1 MEMSQT
7 IANLAKALA
16 QFQMELK
23 SPPKNKTATIKTG
36 GGASYIYTFADLPSL
51 MEYVLKL
58 LAKFGLSISQVT
70 DEGCLYTMLM
80 HESGEWIRGRIK
92 FNPWV
97 KPQEYGS
104 QLTYFRRYAISAMLG
119 IASDEDNDANEL
131 ENHNET
137 TIQQVAKRVQT
148 AQKESQQKPGATH
161 TKVSTGDALLSAT
174 SPPRKD
180 GFSYP
185 PREGYD
191 GNTKETIP
199 NRAIPFGTGDDYT
212 VNFGKYTGKKLKDI
226 GHDQLRSYVDY
237 LSSMKAQKSETKV
250 FIEEARAFLLDIGSA
265 SKQANVH
272 DDSDGPPPW
281 VTENVPDQD
290 QIPF

>member
-7 IANLAKALA
+7 IGSLAKALA
-16 QFQMELK
+16 QVQGELK
-23 SPPKNKTATIKTG
+23 SPPKNKTAIIKTG
-36 GGASYIYTFADLPSL
+36 GGASYGYDYADLPSL
-51 MEYVLKL
+51 VEYILPVLSKH
-58 LAKFGLSISQVT
+58 GLSLSQVT
-70 DEGCLYTMLM
+70 DEGCLHTMLM
-80 HESGEWIRGRIK
+80 HDSGEWMRGKSK

-148 AQKESQQKPGATH
+148 AQKEMQTKPI
-161 TKVSTGDALLSAT
+161 SAT

-199 NRAIPFGTGDDYT
+199 NRAIPFGTGDDYV

-226 GHDQLRSYVDY
+226 GHDQLKSYVEY

>member
-1 MEMSQT
+1 MSQT
-7 IANLAKALA
+7 IGSLAKALA
-16 QFQMELK
+16 QVQGELK

-36 GGASYIYTFADLPSL
+36 GGASYGYDYADLPSL
-51 MEYVLKL
+51 VEYLLPVLSKH
-58 LAKFGLSISQVT
+58 GLSISQVT
-70 DEGCLYTMLM
+70 DEGCLHTMLM
-80 HESGEWIRGRIK
+80 HESGEWMRGKSK

-148 AQKESQQKPGATH
+148 AQKEMQQKPGISH
-161 TKVSTGDALLSAT
+161 EKVSHGDKPMPAT
-174 SPPRKD
+174 
-180 GFSYP
+180 YP
-185 PREGYD
+185 P
-191 GNTKETIP
+191 KETIP
-199 NRAIPFGTGDDYT
+199 NRAIPFGTGDDYV

-226 GHDQLRSYVDY
+226 GNDQLRSYVEY
-237 LSSMKAQKSETKV
+237 LGGIKVQKAETKV
-250 FIEEARAFLLDIGSA
+250 FIDEAKAFLFDIEHGA
-265 SKQANVH
+265 SQAKSH
-272 DDSDGPPPW
+272 DDSSDGPPAW
-281 VTENVPDQD
+281 VTETTPDQD